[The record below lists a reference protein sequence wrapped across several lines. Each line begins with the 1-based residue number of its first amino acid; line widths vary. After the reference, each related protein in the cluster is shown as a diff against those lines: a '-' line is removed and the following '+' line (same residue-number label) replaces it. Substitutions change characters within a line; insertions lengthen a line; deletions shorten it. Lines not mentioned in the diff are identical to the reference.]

1 MVNIY
6 TPLPAFLA
14 EEKNFCDGGV
24 LAEYAWIIVVLPFLA
39 ALVITFFGK
48 NMKYGGAEIAVS
60 SIFLIFCYSFA
71 LLLLNISKGVVKE
84 FYVQIG

>member
-6 TPLPAFLA
+6 TLLPAFLA
-14 EEKNFCDGGV
+14 EEKNFGDGGV

-39 ALVITFFGK
+39 ALVITVFGK

-60 SIFLIFCYSFA
+60 SIFLIF
-71 LLLLNISKGVVKE
+71 
-84 FYVQIG
+84 